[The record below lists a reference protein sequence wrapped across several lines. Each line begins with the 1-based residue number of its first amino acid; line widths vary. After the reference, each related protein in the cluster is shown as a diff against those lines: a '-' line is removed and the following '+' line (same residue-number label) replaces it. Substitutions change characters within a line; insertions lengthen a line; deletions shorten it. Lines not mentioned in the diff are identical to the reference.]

1 MLQEGHDRNRV
12 RILAVD
18 DVESNLLLLRRM
30 LERNGYTNVA
40 MTTDPERV
48 PGMFLKVRPDLVLLD
63 LHMPVIDGFE
73 LMDRLRTLTGDGSD
87 VPFLVLTADATD
99 ETRRRAFSMGAHD
112 LLTKPIDRV
121 ELLLRVRD
129 LLQTKQHNARLED
142 EVEMLERPRRGA

>member
-129 LLQTKQHNARLED
+129 LLQTKQHED